1 LTVVQQPVRGRVSGI
16 SSSDRRPIHPPPI
29 NLQQNMTYSTKTSDP
44 VVRYKLNSDKNEP
57 SLEEG
62 PASKRAK
69 YTVSTTTAYI
79 NNQVLLG
86 QLVAIST
93 PLMDLDHE
101 RGFFFIYPELSVRT
115 SGKLRLRFDLFEMV
129 AGASGKRSPL
139 ATCFSDVFQVY
150 NPKEYPG
157 ITQSTA
163 LTACF
168 ARQGIKMRVR
178 SGDERKRRAEDDSED
193 D

>member
-1 LTVVQQPVRGRVSGI
+1 
-16 SSSDRRPIHPPPI
+16 
-29 NLQQNMTYSTKTSDP
+29 
-44 VVRYKLNSDKNEP
+44 
-57 SLEEG
+57 
-62 PASKRAK
+62 
-69 YTVSTTTAYI
+69 I

-101 RGFFFIYPELSVRT
+101 RGLFFIYPELSIRT
-115 SGKLRLRFDLFEMV
+115 SGKWRLRFDLFEMMT
-129 AGASGKRSPL
+129 GLKPSSL

-157 ITQSTA
+157 ITQSTP

-178 SGDERKRRAEDDSED
+178 TGDERKRRAEDDSD